1 MWTRGVPR
9 IPIILVVDLGKFE
22 VPEEAMAELRDFAGR
37 AHASLTERSQA
48 KLREEYA
55 ALFAALMGKGTRISL
70 VDSRPVDFILPSPNA
85 DYELLRRL
93 FIGVE

>member
-1 MWTRGVPR
+1 M
-9 IPIILVVDLGKFE
+9 PIILVVDLGKFE
-22 VPEEAMAELRDFAGR
+22 VPEEAMAELRGFAGKVHR
-37 AHASLTERSQA
+37 SLTEGSQA
-48 KLREEYA
+48 GLREEYG
-55 ALFAALMGKGTRISL
+55 ALFEALMGKGTRISL